1 LDQKPWDGAK
11 TGGIHAVELTMHKAL
26 YQGTSLQLTEKLT
39 FFSKRLEGSILLNQQ
54 CTNSLYQGTTSSRAE
69 SALICWAL
77 APAGV
82 IHHENLQG
90 IFTSMIS
97 GNQHQN

>member
-1 LDQKPWDGAK
+1 LCRKPGFIGLSQALKNALIGTRQVSGHECTAYGK
-11 TGGIHAVELTMHKAL
+11 THISQEKIGGIHTVEP
-26 YQGTSLQLTEKLT
+26 
-39 FFSKRLEGSILLNQQ
+39 Q
-54 CTNSLYQGTTSSRAE
+54 CTNGLYQGTTSVVPK
-69 SALICWAL
+69 SAVICWAL
-77 APAGV
+77 APASV